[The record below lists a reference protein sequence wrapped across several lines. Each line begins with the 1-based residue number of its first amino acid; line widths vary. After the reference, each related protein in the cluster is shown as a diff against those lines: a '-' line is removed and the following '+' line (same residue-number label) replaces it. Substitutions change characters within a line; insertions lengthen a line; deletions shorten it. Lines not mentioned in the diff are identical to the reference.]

1 MKHKGQYIRKQ
12 DGSTQPFD
20 TEKFIYSLVKS
31 GLSNEAAQEL
41 AEDVLQRT
49 KPYESTRDL
58 KRRTHSL
65 LYRKHPDAA
74 CRYRLKDALMKLG
87 PTGYPFEH
95 LMAQVLAKQ
104 GFKTQVGQQLKGK
117 CVQHEVDVI
126 AVANDTVLLMECKY
140 HNQPHVKS
148 DVKVPLYVKARF
160 DDLRHLYPDKK
171 LIYSVACNTR
181 FSDDA
186 LMYGQCAGIQMISWK
201 HPAHNSLNYLLDHF
215 KVYPISV
222 LRWLHRSE
230 LEVLFENAIY
240 TTRDLVRSSEILFNF
255 VKDPL
260 RRKRILDEAAALND

>member
-1 MKHKGQYIRKQ
+1 MKRKEQFIRKQ

-20 TEKFIYSLVKS
+20 REKFIHSLIKS
-31 GLSNEAAQEL
+31 GLSTEAAQKL
-41 AEDVLQRT
+41 ADDVLKSTQ
-49 KPYESTRDL
+49 PYESTRDL

-65 LYRKHPDAA
+65 LYRKHPEVA

-95 LMAQVLAKQ
+95 LMAQVLARQ
-104 GFKTQVGQQLKGK
+104 GFKTRVGQQLKGR

-126 AVANDTVLLMECKY
+126 AVADNTVLLMECKY

-160 DDLRHLYPDKK
+160 DDLRHLFPDKT

-201 HPAHNSLNYLLDHF
+201 YPVHNSLNYLLDHY

-230 LEVLFENAIY
+230 LEVLFENAIF
-240 TTRDLVRSSEILFNF
+240 TTSDLVRSSEVLFNL
-255 VKDPL
+255 VKDPQ
-260 RRKRILDEAAALND
+260 RQKRIIDEATALIY